1 MGSTNPLFESKM
13 RTNVD
18 NVQLF
23 SVALL
28 SYLDDRN
35 KGGQKMHIVDF
46 ATEVSSFAEA
56 FFYTVDALDSF

>member
-1 MGSTNPLFESKM
+1 MGNTNPVFESKM
-13 RTNVD
+13 RTNKD
-18 NVQLF
+18 NVNLF

-35 KGGQKMHIVDF
+35 KSGREMHIVDF